1 MENKDIKKHIAD
13 MVKAE
18 LTARNLSI
26 RAFEDVIG
34 ENRQKIM
41 RVTNENNYNMDTLV
55 KILDNLDLELTISPK
70 KID

>member
-1 MENKDIKKHIAD
+1 MENKNIKKHIAE

-26 RAFEDVIG
+26 RAFEEVIG